1 MAAARIFQK
10 LVDRDVLKVLADE
23 DDVYTFVGPRKAL
36 GLHLHIGLEY
46 HHSDMYD
53 NPELNK
59 IFEYEDW
66 PTASMMPDTLLD
78 RALAKK
84 INTW

>member
-53 NPELNK
+53 NPE
-59 IFEYEDW
+59 F
-66 PTASMMPDTLLD
+66 P
-78 RALAKK
+78 ALKCRSIK
-84 INTW
+84 NFRH

>member
-1 MAAARIFQK
+1 MRAARIFQK

-23 DDVYTFVGPRKAL
+23 DDVYMFVGPRKAL

-53 NPELNK
+53 N
-59 IFEYEDW
+59 
-66 PTASMMPDTLLD
+66 T
-78 RALAKK
+78 
-84 INTW
+84 